1 LKYSIIYISLLL
13 SIAIL
18 NNCKRSRESPFNS
31 EGEIHYEISYIENG
45 LDKISTDMLP
55 NKMVTKYRGENYSFD
70 IEGFFGLF
78 VIENIVNPKLS
89 KNFTLLNVLNKK
101 FYYQGELNEPAVGF
115 GLIPEM
121 NIEFTEETKYICG
134 IECKKA
140 LAIFPFAKKSNDT
153 LEIFYTS
160 EIPIPNPNRTTPYRK
175 IDGVLMEFYLEL
187 PNLKMKL
194 TANAVYKKN
203 IAIAEFVKPDGYKE
217 VSRAYLETVLYKLM
231 DPE

>member
-1 LKYSIIYISLLL
+1 
-13 SIAIL
+13 
-18 NNCKRSRESPFNS
+18 
-31 EGEIHYEISYIENG
+31 
-45 LDKISTDMLP
+45 MLP
-55 NKMVTKYRGENYSFD
+55 NKMVTKYRGENYSYD

-89 KNFTLLNVLNKK
+89 KNLTLLSVLDKK
-101 FYYQGELNEPAVGF
+101 FYYQGKLNETAVGF

-140 LAIFPFAKKSNDT
+140 LATFPFAQNNNDT
-153 LEIFYTS
+153 LEIFYTT
-160 EIPIPNPNRTTPYRK
+160 EIPIPDPNRTTPYRK

-187 PNLKMKL
+187 PSLKMKL

-203 IAIAEFVKPDGYKE
+203 VAIAEFVKPDGYKE

-231 DPE
+231 EPE

>member
-1 LKYSIIYISLLL
+1 M

-18 NNCKRSRESPFNS
+18 NNCKRDKESPFNG
-31 EGEIHYEISYIENG
+31 EGEIHYEISYLAND

-55 NKMVTKYRGENYSFD
+55 NKMVTKYKGENYSFD

-101 FYYQGELNEPAVGF
+101 FYYQGKLNEPAVGF

-121 NIEFTEETKYICG
+121 NLEFTEETKNICG

-140 LAIFPFAKKSNDT
+140 LAIFPLEEKGNDT
-153 LEIFYTS
+153 LEIFYTN
-160 EIPIPNPNRTTPYRK
+160 EIPLPNPNRTTPYRE

-194 TANAVYKKN
+194 TANAVYNKS
-203 IAIAEFVKPDGYKE
+203 IATAEFVKPDDYKE

-231 DPE
+231 EPE